1 LTGGGTWFETPDT
14 GLDALPLTVLA
25 VELGWRRALAAGSYF
40 GLTAAGRLA
49 GYWSESSTFT
59 DAESFE
65 LIAGFPLARA
75 RLELGAG
82 LSASAMGS
90 GEEAAHLRPDW
101 RATLRFGEGPFR
113 GELQYRGAFLW
124 EPDAVEDVF
133 SQGVQV
139 AAGVDPSVRLGLRG
153 GLQGTWECWPDT
165 FLYDATGTATGQ
177 RRQDVVGGLEVK
189 LEGLAGYFLDW
200 RAGAS
205 AGLRFSN
212 ANRYLPALGLEANS
226 ESSWYLSADAGL
238 QWSPTRRLNVL
249 LESFLRHDEFLD
261 RSALTASGTDTGETL
276 RVLSGGFSLRGDWT
290 PDSRLFVVLEGSA
303 ARRLANDPL
312 EERWNVTV
320 EAGVEY
326 SF

>member
-1 LTGGGTWFETPDT
+1 MTWYDSSDT
-14 GLDALPLTVLA
+14 GAGALPLTALA
-25 VELGWRRALAAGSYF
+25 VQFGWRQAFAAGGYF
-40 GLTAAGRLA
+40 GLTAASRLV
-49 GYWSESSTFT
+49 GYWSEASTFT
-59 DAESFE
+59 DAESLD
-65 LIAGFPLARA
+65 LIAGFPLART

-82 LSASAMGS
+82 LEASAMGS
-90 GEEAAHLRPDW
+90 GDEAAHLRPDW
-101 RATLRFGEGPFR
+101 RANLRFGSGSVH
-113 GELQYRGAFLW
+113 GELEYRGAFYFLPG
-124 EPDAVEDVF
+124 EITDVF
-133 SQGVQV
+133 SQGIQATAVYER
-139 AAGVDPSVRLGLRG
+139 SVRLGLRSS
-153 GLQGTWECWPDT
+153 LQGTWEYWPDT
-165 FLYDATGTATGQ
+165 FLYDVTGIATSQ

-200 RAGAS
+200 RVGAS
-205 AGLRFSN
+205 TGLRFSN

-249 LESFLRHDEFLD
+249 LESFVRRDGFLD
-261 RSALTASGTDTGETL
+261 RAALTASGTDTGETL

-303 ARRLANDPL
+303 ARRFANDPL
-312 EERWNVTV
+312 EERWNLRV